1 MQQHCKYNITF
12 ATMLQIRK
20 LIFRYIAL
28 LSALLYTG
36 GITAQVVEGVI
47 LNSSTGTPVPFAG
60 IYIIELESGTIA
72 DSLGVFRLSN
82 FPSSEVTLRV
92 TAPGFTTYSERY
104 THKQDIT
111 LEILLS
117 PIHVHL
123 DEVVVSTP
131 FGRLQNENI
140 TNVEMRSLTTM
151 NRIPASNI
159 TEALTT
165 IPGVYATTTGP
176 GIGKPVIRGMSGTR
190 VVTYLNGLRIENQ
203 QWGDDH
209 GIGVTGIGIENV
221 EVIKGPASLL
231 YGADALGGVLYFTN
245 QSYAKLNRFEA
256 YIDSRFESN
265 TLGTSNELG
274 LKWNCNGLKFNL
286 IAGQSLHADYQL
298 ANGNRVFN
306 SRFSNQTVKASL
318 GYNKRNWVSNI
329 HYGYAQ
335 NYIGVPGETEEDS
348 LYPELFYTTAVDWN
362 KTWPYQSITNHYL
375 SVENKFIFSKSQLE
389 LILGNTNVQLRE
401 IEEEYG
407 GTALD
412 LGLNNSL
419 YNLRWKGHLAKNVEG
434 IIGSQG
440 MYQMNENGTGA
451 EEILIPD
458 NTSTD
463 LGIYGLVQLE
473 LKKWMFQGGV
483 RVDNREISTLS
494 DFNGFGILH
503 KSYTGY
509 NYSAGFV
516 VKVDSAILRFNL
528 SSGFRAPHTSELLS
542 NGVHPGTFKYIIGD
556 PELKT
561 ENATQADF
569 SIHVNYDHIEVTFNP
584 FFNVVNNYIYLT
596 PSDSTIDSYQV
607 FRYTQEGSAR
617 LFGGDFSLH
626 THPHFAH
633 WVHIQSGFSYIY
645 AQDANENP
653 LPLIP
658 QARINSQ
665 VKFELPCDGWLSA
678 ADIVIQHS
686 YNFEQERIGLFE
698 SETPAYNLLHAGIN
712 ASIRTK
718 GQPLII
724 SIGVKNILNESYM
737 DHLSRLKP
745 LGLSQPGINA
755 YFGIKYSLEKKIR
768 KGK

>member
-12 ATMLQIRK
+12 ATMFQLRK
-20 LIFRYIAL
+20 FMFRHVAVIAAFFFASSL
-28 LSALLYTG
+28 TG
-36 GITAQVVEGVI
+36 QSLEGVV
-47 LNSSTGTPVPFAG
+47 LNSSTGAPVPFAG
-60 IYIIELESGTIA
+60 IYVIELESGTIA
-72 DSLGVFRLSN
+72 DSAGVFRLSN

-92 TAPGFTTYSERY
+92 TAPGFTTYSARY
-104 THKQDIT
+104 VHKQGIRQ
-111 LEILLS
+111 EILLT
-117 PIHVHL
+117 PMHVHL

-140 TNVEMRSLTTM
+140 TNVEMRRLTTM
-151 NRIPASNI
+151 NRIPATNI

-165 IPGVYATTTGP
+165 IPGVYAATTGP

-209 GIGVTGIGIENV
+209 GIGVTGIGIESV

-231 YGADALGGVLYFTN
+231 YGADALGGVLYFMN

-256 YIDSRFESN
+256 YVDSRFESN
-265 TLGTSNELG
+265 TLGTSTELG

-298 ANGNRVFN
+298 PNGNRVFN
-306 SRFSNQTVKASL
+306 SRFSNQTVKVSL
-318 GYNKRNWVSNI
+318 GYNRRNWVSNI

-335 NYIGVPGETEEDS
+335 NYIGVPGEAEGDS
-348 LYPELFYTTAVDWN
+348 LYPELFYTTATDWN

-401 IEEEYG
+401 IEEEHA

-412 LGLNNSL
+412 LSLNNSL
-419 YNLRWKGHLAKNVEG
+419 YNLRWKGHLTKKLEG

-440 MYQMNENGTGA
+440 MYQVNENGTGA

-458 NTSTD
+458 NTAID
-463 LGIYGLVQLE
+463 LGIYGLLQLE
-473 LKKWMFQGGV
+473 LKKWIFQGGV
-483 RVDNREISTLS
+483 RMDNREISTLS
-494 DFNGFGILH
+494 DFNGFGILN

-516 VKVDSAILRFNL
+516 VKIDSAALRFNL

-542 NGVHPGTFKYIIGD
+542 NGVHPGTFRYIIGD

-569 SIHVNYDHIEVTFNP
+569 SIHVNYDHIEIMFNP
-584 FFNVVNNYIYLT
+584 FFNLVNNYIYLS
-596 PSDSTIDSYQV
+596 PDDSLIDGNQV
-607 FRYTQEGSAR
+607 FRYTQQGAAK
-617 LFGGDFSLH
+617 LFGGDFSVH

-633 WVHIQSGFSYIY
+633 WLHIQSGFSYIY
-645 AQDANENP
+645 AQDASENP

-665 VKFELPCDGWLSA
+665 LKFELEADGWISA

-686 YNFEQERIGLFE
+686 YNFEQERVDLFE
-698 SETPAYNLLHAGIN
+698 TETPAYNLLHLGVN

-718 GQPLII
+718 GQPVII
-724 SIGVKNILNESYM
+724 SIGVKNLLNESFI

-745 LGLSQPGINA
+745 LGLQQPGINA
-755 YFGIKYSLEKKIR
+755 YVGIKYNLEKKIR
-768 KGK
+768 KEK